1 MRIKGKKILSLAL
14 AAVMTASFPVMD
26 TVQAQ
31 EPNEAAELAMGAKV
45 AKPTLPN
52 GFGEPLEDNGGV
64 TVAELATAVQM
75 AGFGTAIDVT
85 TQWNNENKGHA
96 SINNA
101 PDLFA
106 RTAFTVLL
114 DVRQD
119 SPTSADENT
128 EDKRAALSIGKAENN
143 IHLLTYSGKLGYGN
157 SAAGGGGASANMTNL
172 VGVEQDA
179 WNAVAMTYEEKD
191 GANGHVI
198 VYVNGQKAGEVADIG
213 FKLSSMSDL
222 TAALAR
228 SFSTNYLQQG
238 RYDNLVVGNTVLDEA
253 TAKAET
259 AYRKQQKDDVPDYQV
274 SIKGSDVEAAARNIN
289 GLTYKGFGMLNGNST
304 SNLLLDYKYENPDKY
319 NEMMEYLFGGE
330 YPLFTHIKMEMGND
344 GNNSTGA
351 ESCTMRYENEE
362 ADASRSPGFVMA
374 ADAKKINPDVKISIL
389 RWEMPKWVADKTW
402 SSTGGGY
409 EAAYKWYKETVFD
422 AYEKYGYMVDFI
434 NPDKNET
441 GNPDTSFIKW
451 FSNRVKGETEFPGY
465 IDDEAQAAY
474 KNIRIIASDENKG
487 LKIVPAMRE
496 DNDLYQAVDIIGF
509 HYRTN
514 ATDDYV
520 TMADVDDKEVWY
532 SEGCATFG
540 YTELQE
546 NKTSAY
552 SHPSEGAYQND
563 PAYGMGSIGGFQSP
577 LALMDS
583 FITAFASSRRTHYMF
598 QPAIGSFYEGI
609 QYGHKEL
616 LSARDPWSGYI
627 HYDPALYMLEHFAKF
642 AKTGWEDSNPAAND
656 IWRVISS
663 ATGAAFAG
671 TDKEHATAGINGNAG
686 YMTLASPDKKD
697 FSVVIVN
704 NTQNEKSFRISAQ
717 DMNVSAEKLNLWV
730 TETDKYLQDK
740 GTIDKDADGWNLT
753 VPAYSVSTATTL
765 ATEPERAPKDDIHN
779 EDRTVLDTDKAG
791 KTNGVTTDN
800 VLYADDFDYQE
811 EPVNYLAER
820 GNEPRYMLDAHGAWI
835 VEAGRL
841 KQELAN
847 SVGQWNGG
855 DPSTIV
861 GDFRWMDYVTS
872 VDVEIPNASD
882 SVWARLTVRA
892 QTGMNWNN
900 SGYTLELNGKGAWKL
915 YRIGSVVAEGTV
927 KADAEG
933 KYKLRMAAFG
943 DTVKVM
949 IDNETVARYKDNTPM
964 LSGRVKL
971 SSTWNQVY
979 YDNLLVEAIDGGI
992 PYALSMVDGQDDS
1005 VSYEGE
1011 WKIENPG
1018 GGSADDWYR
1027 TMSVTSA
1034 ADASFSFP
1042 VNGSGFSI
1050 LGTNDGTAKLDVYV
1064 DGVRMAENAATH
1076 AAPARGEV
1084 YSLTDLPNGNH
1095 EIKVVV
1101 KSGKLQI
1108 DALYALAGRRNA
1120 GDNVVVSVQTALPS
1134 MPALLTGD
1142 VSNAVKD
1149 LPKQIDV
1156 KTASGA
1162 VVKKDVI
1169 WNVRESQF
1177 AGTEFRQSSI
1187 TGTVLGGMTPLGE
1200 PLTVTVPV
1208 AQAIP
1213 SDTVYFIDCVD
1224 ADYSKLTT
1232 TEPYEEIKAKVG
1244 ATLLNKVYDQQKT
1257 DSNTWGLVDAD
1268 AQTKGYTATTDMM
1281 ATGIYGKEN
1290 KAGETLS
1297 YALTLPAGT
1306 YKLISGHQEWWQGP
1320 RNIAATINYAGK
1332 SQAAGTFTLSSG
1344 KEYINT
1350 ASFTLD
1356 SEQPVTYTLTAQ
1368 NDQAPV
1374 ISWLAVVKENTD
1386 THKHD
1391 YTYITDNGDGT
1402 HMKVCKDGDDVQ
1414 NEAHSL
1420 DYKDSGNGKH
1430 AVTCKVCS
1438 YSTVEDHAY
1447 SNNVCTKCKA
1457 VKAGSQVTVTAPSAP
1472 VLSSLTNESK
1482 GVKVSWK
1489 KVSDASGYHIYRKTG
1504 NGKFQKVKTI
1514 DKAATTS
1521 WTDSGVKG
1529 KNGTT
1534 YQYQVYAYKGNLE
1547 SKASGA
1553 KTIIRLTANKL
1564 TSVKNVKGKKLQVK
1578 WSKNKKSG
1586 GYEVQY
1592 STSKKFKGAK
1602 AKKIAGA
1609 KKVTKTFSGLKKGK
1623 TYYVHVRCYK
1633 TSGKTKYV
1641 SCWSTSKKIKI
1652 KK

>member
-1 MRIKGKKILSLAL
+1 MRIKGKRILSLAL
-14 AAVMTASFPVMD
+14 AAVMTVSFPVMD
-26 TVQAQ
+26 SVHAQ
-31 EPNEAAELAMGAKV
+31 ELNEAAKTAVGAR
-45 AKPTLPN
+45 ADKPTLPN
-52 GFGEPLEDNGGV
+52 GFGNPLEDNGGV

-85 TQWNNENKGHA
+85 TQWNDKNKGHA

-119 SPTSADENT
+119 SPTADNEGT

-143 IHLLTYSGKLGYGN
+143 IHLLTYSGKLGYGD
-157 SAAGGGGASANMTNL
+157 SVAGGGASANMTDL
-172 VGVEQDA
+172 AGVQKDA
-179 WNAVAMTYEEKD
+179 WNAIAMTYEEKD

-213 FKLSSMSDL
+213 FKLSAMSDL
-222 TAALAR
+222 TATLAR

-238 RYDNLVVGNTVLDEA
+238 RYDNLVVGNSVLDEA

-259 AYRKQQKDDVPDYQV
+259 AYRKQQKENVPDYRV
-274 SIKGSDVEAAARNIN
+274 SIKGSDVEAAANNIN

-319 NEMMEYLFGGE
+319 NEMMEYLFGGD

-351 ESCTMRYENEE
+351 EACTMRYETEE

-374 ADAKKINPDVKISIL
+374 ADAKKINPNVKVSIL

-402 SSTGGGY
+402 SSAGGGY

-451 FSNRVKGETEFPGY
+451 FSNRVKGETEFPAY
-465 IDDEAQAAY
+465 IDAGAQAAY

-496 DNDLYQAVDIIGF
+496 DNDLYNAVDIIGF

-546 NKTSAY
+546 NKKIEY
-552 SHPSEGAYQND
+552 GAD
-563 PAYGMGSIGGFQSP
+563 SIGGYQSP

-642 AKTGWEDSNPAAND
+642 AKMGWEDSEPAAND
-656 IWRVISS
+656 IWRAIPG
-663 ATGAAFAG
+663 ATSPAFAG
-671 TDKEHATAGINGNAG
+671 SDNEHATAGINGNAG
-686 YMTLASPDKKD
+686 YMTLASPDKKN

-704 NTQNEKSFRISAQ
+704 NTQNEKSFHISAQ
-717 DMNVSAEKLNLWV
+717 DMNVTAEKLNLWV

-740 GTIDKDADGWNLT
+740 GEIVKEADSWNLT

-765 ATEPERAPKDDIHN
+765 DTEPERAPKDDIHN
-779 EDRTVLDTDKAG
+779 EDRAVLDTDKSG
-791 KTNGVTTDN
+791 KINGVTTDN
-800 VLYADDFDYQE
+800 VLYADDFEYKE
-811 EPVNYLAER
+811 EPANYLAER
-820 GNEPRYMLDAHGAWI
+820 GNEPRYMLDAHGAWV
-835 VEAGRL
+835 VENGRL
-841 KQELAN
+841 KQELADG
-847 SVGQWNGG
+847 VAQWNGG

-861 GDFRWMDYVTS
+861 GDFRWMDYATS
-872 VDVEIPNASD
+872 VDVEIPESSAEA
-882 SVWARLTVRA
+882 WARLTVRS
-892 QTGMNWNN
+892 QSGMNWDN
-900 SGYTLELNGKGAWKL
+900 SGYTLSISREGEWRLH
-915 YRIGSVVAEGTV
+915 RINKRITGGSVP
-927 KADAEG
+927 KNADG
-933 KYKLRMAAFG
+933 KYNLKVGALG
-943 DTVKVM
+943 DTVSIIINGQVVFSYQ
-949 IDNETVARYKDNTPM
+949 DDVPM

-971 SSTWNQVY
+971 SSTWSQVY
-979 YDNLLVEAIDGGI
+979 FDNLLVETVSSGI
-992 PYALSMVDGQDDS
+992 PYALSMIDGQDDA
-1005 VSYEGE
+1005 VAYEGN

-1018 GGSADDWYR
+1018 SGSADNWYR

-1034 ADASFSFP
+1034 ANASFSFP
-1042 VNGSGFSI
+1042 VKGSGFAI
-1050 LGTNDGTAKLDVYV
+1050 LGTNDGTAKLDIYV
-1064 DGVRMAENAATH
+1064 DGVLKAENTGTH
-1076 AAPARGEV
+1076 AAPVRGEV
-1084 YSLTDLPNGNH
+1084 YSLADLPDGEH
-1095 EIKVVV
+1095 EVKVVV
-1101 KSGKLQI
+1101 KAGKLQI
-1108 DALYALAGRRNA
+1108 DALYALSARLGVNGDALQSVKTEIPSIPYVCADKVENA
-1120 GDNVVVSVQTALPS
+1120 VQT
-1134 MPALLTGD
+1134 
-1142 VSNAVKD
+1142 
-1149 LPKQIDV
+1149 LPKQV
-1156 KTASGA
+1156 EVVTFAGKT
-1162 VVKKDVI
+1162 VNKDVV
-1169 WNVRESQF
+1169 WNRLEAQF
-1177 AGTEFRQSSI
+1177 DGTEFEKTYI
-1187 TGTVLGGMTPLGE
+1187 VGTVLGGTSALGLPLV
-1200 PLTVTVPV
+1200 VTVPV
-1208 AQAIP
+1208 EIMIP
-1213 SDTVYFIDCVD
+1213 ANTVYFIDSVEGTPQSN
-1224 ADYSKLTT
+1224 AT
-1232 TEPYEEIKAKVG
+1232 TEPYETVKAQVG
-1244 ATLLNKVYDQQKT
+1244 GKLLNKVSDQLKT
-1257 DSNTWGLVDAD
+1257 DSNSWGLVDED
-1268 AQTKGYTATTDMM
+1268 AQTRGYDDTTDMM
-1281 ATGIYGKEN
+1281 ATGIYGKNNE
-1290 KAGETLS
+1290 KGETLS
-1297 YALTLPAGT
+1297 YAFTLPAGS
-1306 YKLISGHQEWWQGP
+1306 YKLLSGHQEWWGQNRP
-1320 RNIAATINYAGK
+1320 MAASLSFDSKTQTAGTINLNG
-1332 SQAAGTFTLSSG
+1332 STNTLVNST
-1344 KEYINT
+1344 K
-1350 ASFTLD
+1350 FTLD
-1356 SEQPVTYTLTAQ
+1356 SEQLVTYTLTAQ
-1368 NDQAPV
+1368 DKQAPV
-1374 ISWLAVVKENTD
+1374 ISWLGVVKVEFRAA
-1386 THKHD
+1386 HVHEYVKAV
-1391 YTYITDNGDGT
+1391 DNGDGT
-1402 HMKVCKDGDDVQ
+1402 HLKVCKDGDDVQ

-1420 DYKDSGNGKH
+1420 VYKDSGNGKH

-1438 YSTVEDHAY
+1438 YNKTEDHIY
-1447 SNNVCTKCKA
+1447 SNNVCTQCNA
-1457 VKAGSQVTVTAPSAP
+1457 VKETAEDNKPKAPSAP
-1472 VLSSLTNESK
+1472 VLSTLTNESK

-1489 KVSDASGYHIYRKTG
+1489 KVSDASGYNIYRKAG

-1514 DKAATTS
+1514 DKAATIS

-1534 YQYQVYAYKGNLE
+1534 YQYQVSAYKGNLE
-1547 SKASGA
+1547 SKASKT

-1564 TSVKNVKGKKLQVK
+1564 TGVKNVKGKKLQVK

-1586 GYEVQY
+1586 GYEIQY
-1592 STSKKFKGAK
+1592 SVNKKFKGAK

-1623 TYYVHVRCYK
+1623 TYYVRVRCYK
-1633 TSGKTKYV
+1633 TSGKAKYV
-1641 SCWSTSKKIKI
+1641 SCWSAGKKIKI

>member
-1 MRIKGKKILSLAL
+1 MRIKGKRILSLAL
-14 AAVMTASFPVMD
+14 AAVMTVSFPVMD
-26 TVQAQ
+26 TVHAQ
-31 EPNEAAELAMGAKV
+31 ELNEAAKTAVGAR
-45 AKPTLPN
+45 ADKPTLPN
-52 GFGEPLEDNGGV
+52 GFGNPLEDNGGV

-85 TQWNNENKGHA
+85 TQWNDKNKGHA

-119 SPTSADENT
+119 SPTADNEGTEN
-128 EDKRAALSIGKAENN
+128 KRAALSIGKAENN

-157 SAAGGGGASANMTNL
+157 STAEGGASANMTEL
-172 VGVEQDA
+172 AGVQKDA
-179 WNAVAMTYEEKD
+179 WNAIAMTYEEKD

-213 FKLSSMSDL
+213 FKLSAMSDL
-222 TAALAR
+222 TATLAR

-259 AYRKQQKDDVPDYQV
+259 AYRKQQKDDVPDYRV
-274 SIKGSDVEAAARNIN
+274 SIKGSDVEAAAKNIN

-319 NEMMEYLFGGE
+319 NEMMEYLFGGD

-351 ESCTMRYENEE
+351 EACTMRYETEE

-374 ADAKKINPDVKISIL
+374 ADAKKINPNVKVSIL

-451 FSNRVKGETEFPGY
+451 FSNRVKGETEFPAY
-465 IDDEAQAAY
+465 IDGEAQTAY
-474 KNIRIIASDENKG
+474 KNIRIIASDENKW

-496 DNDLYQAVDIIGF
+496 DNDLYNAVDIIGF

-546 NKTSAY
+546 NKKIEY
-552 SHPSEGAYQND
+552 GAD
-563 PAYGMGSIGGFQSP
+563 SIGGYQSP

-642 AKTGWEDSNPAAND
+642 AKMGWEDSEPAAND
-656 IWRVISS
+656 IWRAIPG
-663 ATGAAFAG
+663 ATSPAFAG
-671 TDKEHATAGINGNAG
+671 SDNEHATAGINGNAG
-686 YMTLASPDKKD
+686 YMTLASPDKKN

-704 NTQNEKSFRISAQ
+704 NTQNEKSFHISAQ
-717 DMNVSAEKLNLWV
+717 DMNVTAEKLNLWV

-740 GTIDKDADGWNLT
+740 GEIVKEADGWKLT

-765 ATEPERAPKDDIHN
+765 DTEPERTPKDDIHN
-779 EDRTVLDTDKAG
+779 EDRAVLDTDKSG
-791 KTNGVTTDN
+791 KINGVTTDN
-800 VLYADDFDYQE
+800 VLYADDFEYKE
-811 EPVNYLAER
+811 EPANYLAER
-820 GNEPRYMLDAHGAWI
+820 GNEPRYMLDAHGAWV
-835 VEAGRL
+835 VENGRL
-841 KQELAN
+841 KQELADG
-847 SVGQWNGG
+847 VAQWNGG

-861 GDFRWMDYVTS
+861 GDFRWMDYATS
-872 VDVEIPNASD
+872 VDVQIPNASE

-900 SGYTLELNGKGAWKL
+900 SGYTLELNGKGTWKL
-915 YRIGSVVAEGTV
+915 YRIGNVVAEGAV
-927 KADAEG
+927 KANADG
-933 KYKLRMAAFG
+933 KYNMRIAACG

-949 IDNETVARYKDNTPM
+949 IDNNAVAMYKDTTPM

-971 SSTWNQVY
+971 SSTWNRIY

-992 PYALSMVDGQDDS
+992 PYALSMVDGQDDC
-1005 VSYEGE
+1005 VAYEGN

-1018 GGSADDWYR
+1018 SGSADNWYR

-1034 ADASFSFP
+1034 ANASFSFP
-1042 VNGSGFSI
+1042 INGSGFSI
-1050 LGTNDGTAKLDVYV
+1050 LGSNDGTAELDVYV
-1064 DGVRMAENAATH
+1064 DGVPKAENAATH

-1084 YSLTDLPNGNH
+1084 YSLTDLANGNH

-1108 DALYALAGRRNA
+1108 DALYALAERRKA
-1120 GDNVVVSVQTALPS
+1120 GSNVVVSVQTEIPS
-1134 MPALLTGD
+1134 VPALLTGEL
-1142 VSNAVKD
+1142 SNIVKN
-1149 LPKQIDV
+1149 LPKQVDV
-1156 KTASGA
+1156 RTANGD

-1177 AGTEFRQSSI
+1177 SGTEFMASGI
-1187 TGTVLGGMTPLGE
+1187 IGTVWGGTTPLGG
-1200 PLTVTVPV
+1200 PLTVAVPV

-1213 SDTVYFIDCVD
+1213 SGTVYFIDCVD
-1224 ADYSKLTT
+1224 TDFSKVST
-1232 TEPYEEIKAKVG
+1232 TEPYEEIKAKIG
-1244 ATLLNKVYDQQKT
+1244 EALLNQTYDQKKT
-1257 DSNTWGLVDAD
+1257 DANTWGLVDED
-1268 AQTKGYTATTDMM
+1268 AKTKGYENTTDMM
-1281 ATGIYGKEN
+1281 ATGIYAEEN
-1290 KAGETLS
+1290 AVGETLS
-1297 YALTLPAGT
+1297 YAFTLPAGT
-1306 YKLISGHQEWWQGP
+1306 YKLISGHREWWGNG
-1320 RNIAATINYAGK
+1320 RDMAATVNFSGK
-1332 SQAAGTFTLSSG
+1332 SQAAGAFSLGGNSDYVNHTV
-1344 KEYINT
+1344 
-1350 ASFTLD
+1350 FTLD
-1356 SEQPVTYTLTAQ
+1356 KEQLVTYTLTAQ
-1368 NDQAPV
+1368 NAQAPV

-1386 THKHD
+1386 AHKHD
-1391 YTYITDNGDGT
+1391 YTYVSDNGDGT
-1402 HMKVCKDGDDVQ
+1402 HLKVCKDGDDVQ

-1420 DYKDSGNGKH
+1420 VYKDSGNGKH

-1438 YSTVEDHAY
+1438 YNKTEDHIY
-1447 SNNVCTKCKA
+1447 SNNVCTQCKA
-1457 VKAGSQVTVTAPSAP
+1457 VKETAEDNKPKAPSAP
-1472 VLSSLTNESK
+1472 VLSTLTNESK

-1489 KVSDASGYHIYRKTG
+1489 KVSDASGYNIYRKTG

-1514 DKAATTS
+1514 DKAATIS

-1534 YQYQVYAYKGNLE
+1534 YQYQVCAYKGNLE
-1547 SKASGA
+1547 SKASGT

-1586 GYEVQY
+1586 GYEIQY
-1592 STSKKFKGAK
+1592 SINKKFKGVK

-1623 TYYVHVRCYK
+1623 TYYVRVRCYK
-1633 TSGKTKYV
+1633 TSGKAKYV
-1641 SCWSTSKKIKI
+1641 SCWSASKKIKI

>member
-26 TVQAQ
+26 TVHAQ

-52 GFGEPLEDNGGV
+52 GFGNPLEDNGGV
-64 TVAELATAVQM
+64 TVAELAAAVQM

-85 TQWNNENKGHA
+85 TQWNNQNKGHA

-101 PDLFA
+101 PSLFA
-106 RTAFTVLL
+106 TTAFTVLL

-119 SPTSADENT
+119 SPTEKNI
-128 EDKRAALSIGKAENN
+128 EDKCAALTIGKEENN
-143 IHLLTYSGKLGYGN
+143 IHLLTYSGKLGYGE
-157 SAAGGGGASANMTNL
+157 SQTGGGASANMAEL
-172 VGVEQDA
+172 IGVQKDA

-198 VYVNGQKAGEVADIG
+198 VYVNGQKAAEVADIG
-213 FKLSSMSDL
+213 FKLSTMSDL
-222 TAALAR
+222 TATLAR
-228 SFSTNYLQQG
+228 SFSTNYLQLG
-238 RYDNLVVGNTVLDEA
+238 RYDNLVVGNSVLDEA

-274 SIKGSDVEAAARNIN
+274 TIKGSDVEAAARNIN

-304 SNLLLDYKYENPDKY
+304 SNLLLDYKYENPEKY
-319 NEMMEYLFGGE
+319 EEMMQYLFGGD

-351 ESCTMRYENEE
+351 EACTMRYENEE

-374 ADAKKINPDVKISIL
+374 ADAKKINPDVKVSIL

-422 AYEKYGYMVDFI
+422 AYEKYHYMVDFI

-451 FSNRVKGETEFPGY
+451 FSNRIKGETEFPDY

-487 LKIVPAMRE
+487 LKIVPAMRS
-496 DNDLYQAVDIIGF
+496 DNDLYKAVDIIGF

-546 NKTSAY
+546 NKKIEY
-552 SHPSEGAYQND
+552 GAD
-563 PAYGMGSIGGFQSP
+563 SIGGYQSP

-642 AKTGWEDSNPAAND
+642 AKMGWEDSEPDTND
-656 IWRVISS
+656 IWRAIPA
-663 ATGAAFAG
+663 ATSPAFAG
-671 TDKEHATAGINGNAG
+671 SDNEHATAGINGNAG
-686 YMTLASPDKKD
+686 YMTLASPDKKN

-704 NTQNEKSFRISAQ
+704 NTQNEKSFHISAQ
-717 DMNVSAEKLNLWV
+717 DMDVTAEKLNLWV

-740 GTIDKDADGWNLT
+740 GTIDKEADGWTLT

-765 ATEPERAPKDDIHN
+765 ATKPERAPKDDIHN
-779 EDRTVLDTDKAG
+779 EDRTVLDTDAAG
-791 KTNGVTTDN
+791 KTIGVITDN
-800 VLYADDFDYQE
+800 VLYADDFEYKE
-811 EPVNYLAER
+811 EPANYLAER
-820 GNEPRYMLDAHGAWI
+820 GNEPRYMLDAHGAWV
-835 VEAGRL
+835 VENGRL

-847 SVGQWNGG
+847 GVAQWNGG

-872 VDVEIPNASD
+872 VDVQIPNASE

-900 SGYTLELNGKGAWKL
+900 SGYTLELNGKGTWKL
-915 YRIGSVVAEGTV
+915 YRIGNVVAEGKV
-927 KADAEG
+927 EANAEG
-933 KYKLRMAAFG
+933 KYNMRVAAFG

-949 IDNETVARYKDNTPM
+949 VDNNTVAMYKDTMPM

-971 SSTWNQVY
+971 SSTWDRIY

-992 PYALSMVDGQDDS
+992 PYALSMVDGQDDC
-1005 VSYEGE
+1005 VAYEGE

-1018 GGSADDWYR
+1018 SGSADNWYR

-1034 ADASFSFP
+1034 ANASFSFP
-1042 VNGSGFSI
+1042 VKGSGFSI
-1050 LGTNDGTAKLDVYV
+1050 LGTNDGTAKLDIYV
-1064 DGVRMAENAATH
+1064 DGVRVAENAATH

-1084 YSLTDLPNGNH
+1084 YSLADLPNGDH

-1108 DALYALAGRRNA
+1108 DALYALAERRKA
-1120 GDNVVVSVQTALPS
+1120 GSNVVVSVQTEIPS
-1134 MPALLTGD
+1134 VPALLTGE
-1142 VSNAVKD
+1142 VSNVVKN
-1149 LPKQIDV
+1149 LPKQVDV
-1156 KTASGA
+1156 RTVTGE

-1169 WNVRESQF
+1169 WNVMESQF
-1177 AGTEFRQSSI
+1177 SGTEFMSSSI
-1187 TGTVLGGMTPLGE
+1187 TGTVWGGMTPLGE

-1213 SDTVYFIDCVD
+1213 SGTMYFIDCVD
-1224 ADYSKLTT
+1224 ADHSKVST
-1232 TEPYEEIKAKVG
+1232 TEPYEEIKSKVG
-1244 ATLLNKVYDQQKT
+1244 ATLLNQAYDQKKT

-1268 AQTKGYTATTDMM
+1268 AQTKGYDATTDMM
-1281 ATGIYGKEN
+1281 ATGIYANEN
-1290 KAGETLS
+1290 AVGETLS
-1297 YALTLPAGT
+1297 YAFTLPAGT
-1306 YKLISGHQEWWQGP
+1306 YKVISGHREWWGNG
-1320 RNIAATINYAGK
+1320 RDIAATINFAGK
-1332 SQAAGTFTLSSG
+1332 SQAAGTFNLGGNSD
-1344 KEYINT
+1344 YVNR
-1350 ASFTLD
+1350 AAFTLD
-1356 SEQPVTYTLTAQ
+1356 SEQLVTYTLTAQ
-1368 NDQAPV
+1368 NKEAPV
-1374 ISWLAVVKENTD
+1374 ISWLAVVKENAD
-1386 THKHD
+1386 SHKHD
-1391 YTYITDNGDGT
+1391 YAHVTDNGDGT
-1402 HMKVCKDGDDVQ
+1402 HMKICKDGDDVQ

-1623 TYYVHVRCYK
+1623 TYYVRVRCYK

>member
-1 MRIKGKKILSLAL
+1 MRIKGKRILSLAL
-14 AAVMTASFPVMD
+14 AAVMAASFPVMG
-26 TVQAQ
+26 TVHAQ
-31 EPNEAAELAMGAKV
+31 EPSESAATVKA
-45 AKPTLPN
+45 AKPTLPS

-106 RTAFTVLL
+106 KTAFTVLL

-119 SPTSADENT
+119 SPTANKDGT

-143 IHLLTYSGKLGYGN
+143 IHLLTYSGKLGYGY
-157 SAAGGGGASANMTNL
+157 SLAGEEGGVSANMTEL
-172 VGVEQDA
+172 AGVEKDA

-259 AYRKQQKDDVPDYQV
+259 AYRKQQKDNVPDYHV
-274 SIKGSDVEAAARNIN
+274 SIKGSDVEAAAENMN

-351 ESCTMRYENEE
+351 EACTMRYEDEE

-451 FSNRVKGETEFPGY
+451 FSNRVKGETEFPAY
-465 IDDEAQAAY
+465 IDAEAQAAY

-496 DNDLYQAVDIIGF
+496 DNDLYNAVDIIGF

-552 SHPSEGAYQND
+552 SHPSESAYQND
-563 PAYGMGSIGGFQSP
+563 PAYGVGSIGGFQSP

-642 AKTGWEDSNPAAND
+642 AKTGWEDSEPDTND
-656 IWRVISS
+656 IWRVITS

-704 NTQNEKSFRISAQ
+704 NTKNEKSFRISAQ

-730 TETDKYLQDK
+730 TETDAYLQNK
-740 GTIDKDADGWNLT
+740 GTIDKDVDGWSLT
-753 VPAYSVSTATTL
+753 VPAYSVSTVTTL
-765 ATEPERAPKDDIHN
+765 ATEPERAPVDDIHN
-779 EDRTVLDTDKAG
+779 EDRTVLDTDKTG

-800 VLYADDFDYQE
+800 VLYADDFEYKE
-811 EPVNYLAER
+811 EPADYLKER
-820 GNEPRYMLDAHGAWI
+820 GNEPRYMLDAHGAWV
-835 VEAGRL
+835 VEDGRL

-861 GDFRWMDYVTS
+861 GDFRWMDYLTS
-872 VDVEIPNASD
+872 VDVQIPNASE

-892 QTGMNWNN
+892 QTGMNWSD
-900 SGYTLELNGKGAWKL
+900 SGYTLELNGKGSWKL

-927 KADAEG
+927 KANAEG
-933 KYKLRMAAFG
+933 KYKLQMAAFG

-971 SSTWNQVY
+971 SSTWNQIY

-992 PYALSMVDGQDDS
+992 PYAMSMVDGQDDS

-1034 ADASFSFP
+1034 ANASFSFP

-1050 LGTNDGTAKLDVYV
+1050 LGTNDGTAKLDIYV
-1064 DGVRMAENAATH
+1064 DDVLKAENAGTH
-1076 AAPARGEV
+1076 AAPARGEA
-1084 YSLTDLPNGNH
+1084 YSLADLPNGEH
-1095 EIKVVV
+1095 VIKVVV

-1108 DALYALAGRRNA
+1108 DALYALAERRKA
-1120 GDNVVVSVQTALPS
+1120 GENVVVSVQTAFSS
-1134 MPALLTGD
+1134 MPTLLTGE
-1142 VSNAVKD
+1142 VSNAVKA

-1162 VVKKDVI
+1162 VVKKDVV
-1169 WNVRESQF
+1169 WNVSASQF

-1257 DSNTWGLVDAD
+1257 DSNTWGLVDED

-1290 KAGETLS
+1290 KTGETLS

-1356 SEQPVTYTLTAQ
+1356 SEQLVTYTLTAQ

-1374 ISWLAVVKENTD
+1374 ISWLAVVKENAD
-1386 THKHD
+1386 AHKHD
-1391 YTYITDNGDGT
+1391 YAYVADNGDGT
-1402 HMKVCKDGDDVQ
+1402 HVKICKDGDDLQ
-1414 NEAHSL
+1414 NEAHSVE
-1420 DYKDSGNGKH
+1420 YKDNGNGKH
-1430 AVTCKVCS
+1430 VVACIVCS
-1438 YSTVEDHAY
+1438 YSKTEDHIY
-1447 SNNVCTKCKA
+1447 SNNVCTQCKA
-1457 VKAGSQVTVTAPSAP
+1457 VKGTAADNNQKAPSAP
-1472 VLSSLTNESK
+1472 VLSALTNESK

-1489 KVSDASGYHIYRKTG
+1489 KVSDALGYNIYRKTG

-1534 YQYQVYAYKGNLE
+1534 YQYQVCALKGSLE
-1547 SKASGA
+1547 SKASGT

-1578 WSKNKKSG
+1578 WSKNNKSS

-1592 STSKKFKGAK
+1592 STSRNFKGAK
-1602 AKKIAGA
+1602 VKKIAGA
-1609 KKVTKTFSGLKKGK
+1609 KKVTKTYSGLKKGK
-1623 TYYVHVRCYK
+1623 TYYVRVRCYK

>member
-1 MRIKGKKILSLAL
+1 MRIKGKRILSLAL
-14 AAVMTASFPVMD
+14 AAVMTVSFPVLD
-26 TVQAQ
+26 TVHAQ
-31 EPNEAAELAMGAKV
+31 EPDKAAGTAAVAGV
-45 AKPTLPN
+45 AKPTLPS

-64 TVAELATAVQM
+64 TVADLATAVQM

-85 TQWNNENKGHA
+85 TQWNNQNKGHA

-106 RTAFTVLL
+106 KTAFTVLL

-119 SPTSADENT
+119 SPTEKNI
-128 EDKRAALSIGKAENN
+128 EDKCAVLSIGKAENN
-143 IHLLTYSGKLGYGN
+143 IHLLTYSGKLGYGD
-157 SAAGGGGASANMTNL
+157 SVAGGGASANMTEL
-172 VGVEQDA
+172 AGVEKDA

-222 TAALAR
+222 TAAVAR

-351 ESCTMRYENEE
+351 ESCTMRYEDEE

-451 FSNRVKGETEFPGY
+451 FSNRVKGETEFPAY
-465 IDDEAQAAY
+465 IDAEAQAAY

-487 LKIVPAMRE
+487 LKIVPAMRS
-496 DNDLYQAVDIIGF
+496 DSDLYNAVDIIGF

-540 YTELQE
+540 YSELQE

-552 SHPSEGAYQND
+552 SHPSESAYQND
-563 PAYGMGSIGGFQSP
+563 PAYGVGSIGGFQSP

-730 TETDKYLQDK
+730 TETDAYLQNK
-740 GTIDKDADGWNLT
+740 GTIDKDADGWSLT

-765 ATEPERAPKDDIHN
+765 ATEPERAPVDDIHN

-800 VLYADDFDYQE
+800 VLYADDFEYKE
-811 EPVNYLAER
+811 EPADYLNER
-820 GNEPRYMLDAHGAWI
+820 GNEPRYMLDAHGAWV
-835 VEAGRL
+835 VENGRL

-872 VDVEIPNASD
+872 VDVEIPNASE

-900 SGYTLELNGKGAWKL
+900 SGYTLELNGKGSWKL
-915 YRIGSVVAEGTV
+915 YRIGSVVAEGAV
-927 KADAEG
+927 KTNAEG
-933 KYKLRMAAFG
+933 KYKLQMAAFG

-971 SSTWNQVY
+971 SSTWNQIY

-992 PYALSMVDGQDDS
+992 PYALGMVDGQDDS

-1034 ADASFSFP
+1034 ANATFSFP
-1042 VNGSGFSI
+1042 IKGSGFSI
-1050 LGTNDGTAKLDVYV
+1050 LGTNDGTAKLDIYV
-1064 DGVRMAENAATH
+1064 DGVRVAENAGTH
-1076 AAPARGEV
+1076 AAPARGEA
-1084 YSLTDLPNGNH
+1084 YSLADLPNGEH
-1095 EIKVVV
+1095 VIKVVV

-1108 DALYALAGRRNA
+1108 DALYALAERRKA
-1120 GDNVVVSVQTALPS
+1120 GDNVVVSVQTAFSS
-1134 MPALLTGD
+1134 MPTLLTGE

-1162 VVKKDVI
+1162 VVKKDVV
-1169 WNVRESQF
+1169 WNVSASQF

-1257 DSNTWGLVDAD
+1257 DSNTWGLVDED

-1290 KAGETLS
+1290 KTGETLS

-1356 SEQPVTYTLTAQ
+1356 SEQLVTYTLTAQ

-1386 THKHD
+1386 AHKHD
-1391 YTYITDNGDGT
+1391 YAYVADNGDGT
-1402 HMKVCKDGDDVQ
+1402 HVKICKDGDDLQ
-1414 NEAHSL
+1414 IEAHSIA
-1420 DYKDSGNGKH
+1420 YKDNGNGKH
-1430 AVTCKVCS
+1430 TATCKVCS
-1438 YSTVEDHAY
+1438 YSRTEDHTY
-1447 SNNVCTKCKA
+1447 SNNVCTQCKA
-1457 VKAGSQVTVTAPSAP
+1457 VKGTEGDNTSKAPSAP
-1472 VLSSLTNESK
+1472 VLSALTNESK
-1482 GVKVSWK
+1482 GVKISWK
-1489 KVSDASGYHIYRKTG
+1489 KVSDASGYNIYRKTG

-1534 YQYQVYAYKGNLE
+1534 YQYQVCACKGNLE
-1547 SKASGA
+1547 SKDSGT
-1553 KTIIRLTANKL
+1553 KTVIRLTANKL

-1578 WSKNKKSG
+1578 WSKNKKSS

-1592 STSKKFKGAK
+1592 STSKNFKGAK
-1602 AKKIAGA
+1602 VKKIAGA
-1609 KKVTKTFSGLKKGK
+1609 KKVTKTYSGLKKGK
-1623 TYYVHVRCYK
+1623 TYYVRVRCYK
-1633 TSGKTKYV
+1633 TSGKAKYV
-1641 SCWSTSKKIKI
+1641 SCWSASKKIKI

>member
-1 MRIKGKKILSLAL
+1 MRIKGKRILSLAL
-14 AAVMTASFPVMD
+14 AAVMTVSFPVMD
-26 TVQAQ
+26 TVHAQ
-31 EPNEAAELAMGAKV
+31 ELNEAAKTAVGAR
-45 AKPTLPN
+45 ADKPTLPN
-52 GFGEPLEDNGGV
+52 GFGNPLEDNGGV

-85 TQWNNENKGHA
+85 TQWNDKNKGHA

-119 SPTSADENT
+119 SPTADNEGTEN
-128 EDKRAALSIGKAENN
+128 KRAALSIGKAENN

-157 SAAGGGGASANMTNL
+157 STAEGGASANMTEL
-172 VGVEQDA
+172 AGVQKDA
-179 WNAVAMTYEEKD
+179 WNAIAMTYEEKD

-213 FKLSSMSDL
+213 FKLSAMSDL
-222 TAALAR
+222 TATLAR

-259 AYRKQQKDDVPDYQV
+259 AYRKQQKDDVPDYRV
-274 SIKGSDVEAAARNIN
+274 SIKGSDVEAAAKNIN

-319 NEMMEYLFGGE
+319 NEMMEYLFGGD

-351 ESCTMRYENEE
+351 EACTMRYETEE

-374 ADAKKINPDVKISIL
+374 ADAKKINPNVKVSIL

-451 FSNRVKGETEFPGY
+451 FSNRVKGETEFPAY
-465 IDDEAQAAY
+465 IDGEAQTAY

-496 DNDLYQAVDIIGF
+496 DNDLYNAVDIIGF

-546 NKTSAY
+546 NKKIEY
-552 SHPSEGAYQND
+552 GAD
-563 PAYGMGSIGGFQSP
+563 SIGGYQSP

-642 AKTGWEDSNPAAND
+642 AKMGWEDSEPAAND
-656 IWRVISS
+656 IWRAIPG
-663 ATGAAFAG
+663 ATSPAFAG
-671 TDKEHATAGINGNAG
+671 SDNEHATAGINGNAG
-686 YMTLASPDKKD
+686 YMTLASPDKKN

-704 NTQNEKSFRISAQ
+704 NTQNEKSFHISAQ
-717 DMNVSAEKLNLWV
+717 DMNVTAEKLNLWV

-740 GTIDKDADGWNLT
+740 GEIVKEADGWKLT

-765 ATEPERAPKDDIHN
+765 DTEPERTPKDDIHN
-779 EDRTVLDTDKAG
+779 EDRAVLDTDKSG
-791 KTNGVTTDN
+791 KINGVTTDN
-800 VLYADDFDYQE
+800 VLYADDFEYKE
-811 EPVNYLAER
+811 EPANYLAER
-820 GNEPRYMLDAHGAWI
+820 GNEPRYMLDAHGAWV
-835 VEAGRL
+835 VENGRL
-841 KQELAN
+841 KQELADG
-847 SVGQWNGG
+847 VAQWNGG

-861 GDFRWMDYVTS
+861 GDFRWMDYATS
-872 VDVEIPNASD
+872 VDVQIPNASE

-900 SGYTLELNGKGAWKL
+900 SGYTLELNGKGTWKL
-915 YRIGSVVAEGTV
+915 YRIGNVVAEGAV
-927 KADAEG
+927 KANADG
-933 KYKLRMAAFG
+933 KYNMRIAACG

-949 IDNETVARYKDNTPM
+949 IDNNAVAMYKDTTPM

-971 SSTWNQVY
+971 SSTWNRIY

-992 PYALSMVDGQDDS
+992 PYALSMVDGQDDC
-1005 VSYEGE
+1005 VAYEGN

-1018 GGSADDWYR
+1018 SGSADNWYR

-1034 ADASFSFP
+1034 ANASFSFP
-1042 VNGSGFSI
+1042 INGSGFSI
-1050 LGTNDGTAKLDVYV
+1050 LGSNDGTAELDVYV
-1064 DGVRMAENAATH
+1064 DGVPKAENAATH

-1084 YSLTDLPNGNH
+1084 YSLTDLANGNH

-1108 DALYALAGRRNA
+1108 DALYALAERRKA
-1120 GDNVVVSVQTALPS
+1120 GSNVVVSVQTEIPS
-1134 MPALLTGD
+1134 VPALLTGEL
-1142 VSNAVKD
+1142 SNIVKN
-1149 LPKQIDV
+1149 LPKQVDV
-1156 KTASGA
+1156 RTANGD

-1177 AGTEFRQSSI
+1177 SGTEFMASGI
-1187 TGTVLGGMTPLGE
+1187 IGTVWGGTTPLGG
-1200 PLTVTVPV
+1200 PLTVAVPV

-1213 SDTVYFIDCVD
+1213 SGTVYFIDCVD
-1224 ADYSKLTT
+1224 TDFSKVST
-1232 TEPYEEIKAKVG
+1232 TEPYEEIKAKIG
-1244 ATLLNKVYDQQKT
+1244 EALLNQTYDQKKT
-1257 DSNTWGLVDAD
+1257 DANTWGLVDED
-1268 AQTKGYTATTDMM
+1268 AKTKGYENTTDMM
-1281 ATGIYGKEN
+1281 ATGIYAEEN
-1290 KAGETLS
+1290 AVGETLS
-1297 YALTLPAGT
+1297 YAFTLPAGT
-1306 YKLISGHQEWWQGP
+1306 YKLISGHREWWGNG
-1320 RNIAATINYAGK
+1320 RDMAATVNFSGK
-1332 SQAAGTFTLSSG
+1332 SQAAGAFSLGGNSDYVNHTV
-1344 KEYINT
+1344 
-1350 ASFTLD
+1350 FTLD
-1356 SEQPVTYTLTAQ
+1356 KEQLVTYTLTAQ
-1368 NDQAPV
+1368 NAQAPV

-1386 THKHD
+1386 AHKHD
-1391 YTYITDNGDGT
+1391 YTYVSDNGDGT
-1402 HMKVCKDGDDVQ
+1402 HLKVCKDGDDVQ

-1420 DYKDSGNGKH
+1420 VYKDSGNGKH

-1438 YSTVEDHAY
+1438 YNKTEDHIY
-1447 SNNVCTKCKA
+1447 SNNVCTQCKA
-1457 VKAGSQVTVTAPSAP
+1457 VKETAEDNKPKAPSAP
-1472 VLSSLTNESK
+1472 VLSTLTNESK

-1489 KVSDASGYHIYRKTG
+1489 KVSDASGYNIYRKTG

-1514 DKAATTS
+1514 DKAATIS

-1534 YQYQVYAYKGNLE
+1534 YQYQVCAYKGNLE
-1547 SKASGA
+1547 SKASGT

-1586 GYEVQY
+1586 GYEIQY
-1592 STSKKFKGAK
+1592 SINKKFKGVK

-1623 TYYVHVRCYK
+1623 TYYVRVRCYK
-1633 TSGKTKYV
+1633 TSGKAKYV
-1641 SCWSTSKKIKI
+1641 SCWSASKKIKI